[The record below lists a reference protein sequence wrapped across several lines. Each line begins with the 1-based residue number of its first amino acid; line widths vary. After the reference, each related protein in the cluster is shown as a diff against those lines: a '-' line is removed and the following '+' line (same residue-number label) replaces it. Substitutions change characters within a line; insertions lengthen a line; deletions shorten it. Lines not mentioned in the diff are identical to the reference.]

1 MFKLLFKNMKA
12 KHWVAVVFIFLLT
25 LAEVYFM
32 MTIVAYIGS
41 LTAAVGNVQN
51 DGTTAVWLNGLG
63 MIVCAVAMVVVDI
76 IIKFIASATAS
87 GTVTFLR
94 QKLYERVNEFAIAD
108 FASFSTESLITR
120 TTNDMQNVHLAWLT
134 FLKTAFVA
142 PVTMV
147 WSIILLAT
155 QANGKL
161 TIVTAI
167 WVFLLVGAV
176 AVLLLMV
183 TPKFRIVQKLTD
195 ALNVSSRENLTGV
208 RVVRAFNAETYQE
221 GKFENVNAPYTKVQI
236 FVGRVLAFFTP
247 FVMMVMMGLSLSIL
261 WVSAYIINGLSLE
274 QARYLAKSLC

>member
-108 FASFSTESLITR
+108 FASFS
-120 TTNDMQNVHLAWLT
+120 A
-134 FLKTAFVA
+134 
-142 PVTMV
+142 
-147 WSIILLAT
+147 
-155 QANGKL
+155 
-161 TIVTAI
+161 
-167 WVFLLVGAV
+167 
-176 AVLLLMV
+176 
-183 TPKFRIVQKLTD
+183 
-195 ALNVSSRENLTGV
+195 SSCR
-208 RVVRAFNAETYQE
+208 
-221 GKFENVNAPYTKVQI
+221 
-236 FVGRVLAFFTP
+236 
-247 FVMMVMMGLSLSIL
+247 
-261 WVSAYIINGLSLE
+261 
-274 QARYLAKSLC
+274 